1 MVRLNT
7 VVCVPIFACRY
18 SQMNSNK
25 TVEVLKMETIHDGPP
40 STKMT
45 VSGPDGGGG
54 EGTQPIKVLKAHL
67 IVLSRK

>member
-1 MVRLNT
+1 MVGH
-7 VVCVPIFACRY
+7 
-18 SQMNSNK
+18 
-25 TVEVLKMETIHDGPP
+25 LKMETIHDGPP